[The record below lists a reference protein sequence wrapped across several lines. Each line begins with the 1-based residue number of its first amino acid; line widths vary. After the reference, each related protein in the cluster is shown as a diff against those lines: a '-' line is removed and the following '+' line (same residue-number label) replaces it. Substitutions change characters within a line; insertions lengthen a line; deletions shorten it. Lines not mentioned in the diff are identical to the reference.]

1 MFGFK
6 KKNYAVW
13 NGIEYNLNNKE
24 DLVTLIQ
31 RISSNLSISCFCGKK
46 FDNSTE
52 MIKFII
58 ENYPMAVQ
66 RYLDYFNGNEKK
78 IFSYHLP
85 KMGDKLKE
93 SYVISKL
100 CNYIEENGGK
110 VEKTYYAESSI
121 ANQIVYTSNERI
133 LTEDVV
139 SDIFTFD
146 DDKEIIINL
155 TY

>member
-6 KKNYAVW
+6 NKNYAVW
-13 NGIEYNLNNKE
+13 SGIEYNLNNRE

-31 RISSNLSISCFCGKK
+31 RISSYLSINCFCGKK

-52 MIKFII
+52 LIKFIT
-58 ENYPMAVQ
+58 ENYPIAVQ
-66 RYLDYFNGNEKK
+66 RYLDEVNGNEKK
-78 IFSYHLP
+78 IFYYYLP

-100 CNYIEENGGK
+100 CNYIECNGGK
-110 VEKTYYAESSI
+110 VEKTYYDESYI
-121 ANQIVYTSNERI
+121 ANQIVYTSKERI

-146 DDKEIIINL
+146 DDEEIVIKMTI
-155 TY
+155 